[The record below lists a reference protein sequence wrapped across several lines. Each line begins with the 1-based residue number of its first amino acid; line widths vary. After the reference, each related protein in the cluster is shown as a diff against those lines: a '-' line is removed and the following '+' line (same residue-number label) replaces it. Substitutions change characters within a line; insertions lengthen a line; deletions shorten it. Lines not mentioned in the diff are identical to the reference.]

1 MKLKKFNQLNESSGQ
16 MVKVTKSRWG
26 GEIKSTIELDISV
39 YLKKGDER
47 TEITQEE
54 AITMVLRQLDNL
66 SGSND
71 GSELLANVGEKQ
83 IKFK

>member
-1 MKLKKFNQLNESSGQ
+1 MSIKKFNQLNESSGEMIQ
-16 MVKVTKSRWG
+16 VTKGRWG
-26 GEIKSTIELDISV
+26 GEIKCTIEIDLSA

-47 TEITQEE
+47 TEIPYEE
-54 AITMVLRQLDNL
+54 ALEMIMRQLDRL

-71 GSELLANVGEKQ
+71 GSELLANIGEDQ